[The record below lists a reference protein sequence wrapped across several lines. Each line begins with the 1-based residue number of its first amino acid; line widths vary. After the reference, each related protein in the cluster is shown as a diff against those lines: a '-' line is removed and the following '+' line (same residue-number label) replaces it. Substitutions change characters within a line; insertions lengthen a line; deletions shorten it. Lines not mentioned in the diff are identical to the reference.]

1 MTASQRSAFLLAC
14 SVLVV
19 ATLAHAE
26 VPQIALER
34 VECLPEEDNGVMY
47 ATVAP
52 EIGGTDTRLF
62 FRWEEDEDFY
72 YVLMNNEGG
81 GRYWGV
87 PAKPEVNNEAVEY
100 YVAIVDAAEQ
110 VLAKSAAEISP
121 VTDDCDVELTPKQRG
136 VAENLTVG
144 ETTAEQI
151 GLEVDG
157 FLCDGVVS
165 RINHEGIL
173 RGDEFCRACVI
184 AWWEKKGLLLPIAGG
199 GVITGIVIADDDP
212 RTASP
217 SGL

>member
-1 MTASQRSAFLLAC
+1 MTARQRFALLWAFSILGA
-14 SVLVV
+14 V
-19 ATLAHAE
+19 TLAHAE

-34 VECLPEEDNGVMY
+34 VECLPKGDNGVIY

-52 EIGGTDTRLF
+52 EIGGASTQLF
-62 FRWEEDEDFY
+62 FRWEQDEDFY
-72 YVLMNNEGG
+72 YVLMQTEGG

-87 PAKPEVNNEAVEY
+87 PAKPDPENEAVEY
-100 YVAIVDAAEQ
+100 YVALVDPAGQ
-110 VLAKSAAEISP
+110 VLGKSAAQISP
-121 VTDDCDVELTPKQRG
+121 VTDDCNAELTPKQRG

-157 FLCDGVVS
+157 FLCDGIVS

-173 RGDEFCRACVI
+173 RGDEHCRACVI
-184 AWWEKKGLLLPIAGG
+184 AWWEKKALLLPIAGG
-199 GVITGIVIADDDP
+199 GVVTGVVIADDDP